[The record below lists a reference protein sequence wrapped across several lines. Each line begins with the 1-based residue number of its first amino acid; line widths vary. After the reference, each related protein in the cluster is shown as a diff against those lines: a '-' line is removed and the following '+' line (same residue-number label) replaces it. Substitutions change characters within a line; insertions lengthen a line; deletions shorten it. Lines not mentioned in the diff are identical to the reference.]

1 MLNQNYVFIEG
12 TSKSDADLIKQHYE
26 VVDVREEKNGAVFE
40 LYDNRSAI
48 DPREILSSLFP
59 DKVIC
64 VDYNNDVGE
73 LHFDAILNDKEYSD
87 KMVVI
92 ENDDSDDELVDV
104 RIIVT
109 KKGNPLTE
117 FFYGCF
123 SREQVE
129 EYFEL

>member
-12 TSKSDADLIKQHYE
+12 TSKLDAELIKQHYE
-26 VVDVREEKNGAVFE
+26 VIDVEEEKAGAVFE
-40 LYDNRSAI
+40 LYDNHSAI

-59 DKVIC
+59 DRVIC
-64 VDYNNDVGE
+64 VDWNNDVGE
-73 LHFDAILNDKEYSD
+73 LHFDSILHDQEYTE

-92 ENDDSDDELVDV
+92 ENDDNDDDYVDV

-109 KKGNPLTE
+109 KEGKPLTE
-117 FFYGCF
+117 FFYSCF